1 MKNNDTQLKSTL
13 IYGGSRTYFFDVKSN
28 PNGQKYLVVS
38 ENKPNCENHQIVIL
52 EEHLPFFIK
61 GLQKLLP
68 EFGIENELLTIQHS
82 ENFAK
87 AV

>member
-1 MKNNDTQLKSTL
+1 MKNNDTRLKSTL

-28 PNGQKYLVVS
+28 QNGEKYLVVS
-38 ENKPNCENHQIVIL
+38 ENKPNCENSQIVIS

-68 EFGIENELLTIQHS
+68 EFGIENELMTILQS

-87 AV
+87 VV